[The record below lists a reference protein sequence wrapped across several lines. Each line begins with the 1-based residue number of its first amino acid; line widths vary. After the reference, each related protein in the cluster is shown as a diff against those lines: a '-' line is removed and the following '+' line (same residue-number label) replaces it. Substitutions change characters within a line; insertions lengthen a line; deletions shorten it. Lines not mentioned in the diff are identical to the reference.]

1 MYTLLDNY
9 QPGSIVDKDEM
20 DARSMLR
27 RNWDSLIEQA
37 EKLGRDLSVKQ
48 AEYLKR
54 LKTNVKE
61 LIKDVSDF
69 RADYE
74 KNGPM
79 VEGISPKEAIERL
92 KRFDEQYEV
101 REQQYNINRKGEELF
116 GLQCQEYPALKKT
129 KAELQNLKK
138 LYNLYSE
145 VINSIN
151 QFQELNWK
159 DEVTPEKLAQMEESA
174 KRYSDACS
182 GLPKDLREWQAY
194 K

>member
-1 MYTLLDNY
+1 
-9 QPGSIVDKDEM
+9 M
-20 DARSMLR
+20 DARSLL
-27 RNWDSLIEQA
+27 NTLWNELINQSE
-37 EKLGRDLSVKQ
+37 EIGKNLGTKEHD
-48 AEYLKR
+48 YLKK

-61 LIKDVSDF
+61 LVKDVADF

-101 REQQYNINRKGEELF
+101 REQQFKINKKGEELF
-116 GLQCQEYPALKKT
+116 GLQCQQYPALDKT
-129 KAELQNLKK
+129 KAELFNLKK

-151 QFQELNWK
+151 VFQELPWA
-159 DEVTPEKLAQMEESA
+159 EVSPEKLASMEDSA
-174 KRYSDACS
+174 KHYGDRCS
-182 GLPKDLREWQAY
+182 GLPRDLKGWQAY

>member
-37 EKLGRDLSVKQ
+37 EKLGRELSVKQ

-54 LKTNVKE
+54 LKTKVKD
-61 LIKDVSDF
+61 LIKDVTEF

-92 KRFDEQYEV
+92 KRFDEEYEV
-101 REQQYNINRKGEELF
+101 R
-116 GLQCQEYPALKKT
+116 
-129 KAELQNLKK
+129 
-138 LYNLYSE
+138 
-145 VINSIN
+145 
-151 QFQELNWK
+151 
-159 DEVTPEKLAQMEESA
+159 
-174 KRYSDACS
+174 
-182 GLPKDLREWQAY
+182 
-194 K
+194 